1 MREVCRSISFF
12 CFDCKLFILIRMGLY
27 KKNPSSSG
35 GGLIET
41 NVVGEFVIVKAG
53 GVAEDER
60 GIRHFVSIVGFCC
73 LNTT

>member
-1 MREVCRSISFF
+1 
-12 CFDCKLFILIRMGLY
+12 MGLY